1 MFCLLLYY
9 RYLFLNISFKQY
21 ITVIINALVPC
32 PLPLG
37 YRPSEQNSNLPGS
50 DRRQPPV
57 AAGGA
62 GSGWWENS
70 NAAAQGYQDKHDK
83 DGSGP
88 YGGGDGRVKE
98 PGYSFDSGERSTAGH
113 GLWPGL
119 RYGAAGFRSVL
130 SNQQ

>member
-1 MFCLLLYY
+1 M
-9 RYLFLNISFKQY
+9 
-21 ITVIINALVPC
+21 AP
-32 PLPLG
+32 
-37 YRPSEQNSNLPGS
+37 
-50 DRRQPPV
+50 
-57 AAGGA
+57 GGA

-70 NAAAQGYQDKHDK
+70 NAAAQGYQDKHNDN

-98 PGYSFDSGERSTAGH
+98 PGYSFDSGERSTSRH

-119 RYGAAGFRSVL
+119 RYGAAGFSSVP